1 MAGYIFSLDSI
12 NSLRQCIENGVYST
26 NLTSPRNNTWG
37 VHHEGT
43 FADYLSMK
51 PGDNVYFFIKRKVY
65 GIGKLISI
73 KNECKFL
80 NFPNALQPYNFNNEE
95 INDEMLMKDC
105 NGNTNNRILC
115 IFEPS
120 PNFFL
125 EGIDMDDV
133 LSSNPNSFKNLRA
146 FWKLSFI
153 KVDDNENKA
162 LRDIIL
168 IRNEQSI
175 NRKHDVYNFN
185 TEIHNYFST
194 KVSNNYF
201 VNEKAI
207 LMYSHKDSKI
217 KHEMAIEAAIT
228 SMVSRSNNTIFGR
241 WDYISR
247 QVIASPFKAIDYM
260 DRMDIFGYRY
270 ISGFDTI
277 SKYLV
282 LEIKKDEAVFDAIDQ
297 VIKYVDWV
305 SQEYTFGNYEM
316 IEAFI
321 VAYDFS
327 KEVRAYKNNVAI
339 RNFTIGRR
347 PIISKVWTNL
357 RLIKYKYNIENSE
370 LEFEE
375 VN

>member
-51 PGDNVYFFIKRKVY
+51 PGDNVYFFIKRKIY

-73 KNECKFL
+73 KNECKLL
-80 NFPNALQPYNFNNEE
+80 NFPNALQPNNFNNEE

-162 LRDIIL
+162 LKDIIL

-185 TEIHNYFST
+185 TEIHNGIST

-207 LMYSHKDSKI
+207 LMYSHKEGKI

-241 WDYISR
+241 WDYISH

-260 DRMDIFGYRY
+260 DKMDIFGYRY

-297 VIKYVDWV
+297 VIKYVDWL

-327 KEVRAYKNNVAI
+327 KEVIAYKNNVAI

-357 RLIKYKYNIENSE
+357 RLVKYKYNIENSE